1 VALSIVDPDDPY
13 RSLRRRY
20 GMDYPITDADV
31 RVVITISPDRYDR
44 YIAVRSGGV
53 VGREI

>member
-31 RVVITISPDRYDR
+31 RVVITISPDRY
-44 YIAVRSGGV
+44 IAVRSGGV